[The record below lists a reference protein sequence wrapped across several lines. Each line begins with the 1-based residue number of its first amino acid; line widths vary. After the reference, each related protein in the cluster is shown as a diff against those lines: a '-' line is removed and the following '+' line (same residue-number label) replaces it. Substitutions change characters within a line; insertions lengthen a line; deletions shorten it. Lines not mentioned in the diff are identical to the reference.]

1 MSTSAVCSLLTALRQ
16 VSNESLSGVTSGLGQ
31 AVSGNMPNV
40 TTSVSVPLSMPKVFA
55 VERMVATLVN
65 NLHSKYLP

>member
-16 VSNESLSGVTSGLGQ
+16 VSNESLLGITSGLGQ

-40 TTSVSVPLSMPKVFA
+40 ASSVSVPQSMPKVFA
-55 VERMVATLVN
+55 VERMVAVLVN
-65 NLHSKYLP
+65 NLYSKYSP